1 MYDKCVEAN
10 VASAGL
16 CMPFSLECMH
26 YALKSFEVK
35 SGDVWDLPLG
45 QVADY
50 DLCVLYVVTLRQMR
64 CYTMGA

>member
-1 MYDKCVEAN
+1 MYA
-10 VASAGL
+10 L
-16 CMPFSLECMH
+16 PLRMH
-26 YALKSFEVK
+26 ALKSFEVK
-35 SGDVWDLPLG
+35 SGDMWDRPLG